1 LPYLSYMKQLPTST
15 VSGSVRFGGSLFAI
29 RGTPMMPP
37 SVTTHKVS
45 WKSARVSGLRRD
57 V

>member
-1 LPYLSYMKQLPTST
+1 MPYLSYMKQLPTST